1 MAAAGLWTTATENW
15 EDELEACSDS
25 DASWGNE
32 DDSDRESIASSIA
45 NDDVVF
51 NKPDV
56 ELELMWM
63 YITLK
68 EWKNQ
73 IIKIRRDPI
82 PQRT

>member
-32 DDSDRESIASSIA
+32 DDSDRESITSSLAS
-45 NDDVVF
+45 DDIVV
-51 NKPDV
+51 NEPDVAEV
-56 ELELMWM
+56 ELELMRM

-68 EWKNQ
+68 EWKHQ

-82 PQRT
+82 P